1 MPLNVLMIGDIV
13 GKLGRRTV
21 AEVLPEIKRSHRIDF
36 VIANGENTAG
46 GRGLTPATA
55 TELYES
61 GIDVI
66 TSGNHIWENR
76 EIYPTLEK
84 DRRVLRPINYP
95 EGTIGCGIYSSD
107 GLAVV
112 NVMGRTFMG
121 VHLDCPFRAM
131 DAALNKLRGC
141 NIIIVDLHAEAT
153 SEKIAMGFYLDG
165 RVTAV
170 LGTHTHVPTS
180 DTRVLQGGTGY
191 VSDVGMVGAVRSV
204 LGMTIEPVIERFL
217 TQLPNRFETV
227 EKGPAIFNA
236 IVMQIDEHSGKT
248 LSIQRVDREVS

>member
-21 AEVLPEIKRSHRIDF
+21 AELLPEIKRSHRINF

-95 EGTIGCGIYSSD
+95 EGTVGCGIYSSD

-153 SEKIAMGFYLDG
+153 SEKIAMGFYLEG

-180 DTRVLQGGTGY
+180 DTRVLPGGTGY

-217 TQLPNRFETV
+217 TQLPNRFEPV
-227 EKGPAIFNA
+227 EKGSAIFNA
-236 IVMQIDEHSGKT
+236 IVLQIDEHSGKT
-248 LSIQRVDREVS
+248 LSRQRLDREVA